1 MSESITVRGGEV
13 VNDQDAQQIIAL
25 LNQVL
30 ADLTNI
36 RNAFNNHTHGGGAT
50 PSSSVATLNLLA

>member
-36 RNAFNNHTHGGGAT
+36 RNTFNSHTHGGPT
-50 PSSSVATLNLLA
+50 PTPTLPALNLLA